1 MDFSNESLKQL
12 EQIHQDIFQLSV
24 DDELKKVVLGD
35 VELAVKYFL
44 RENILGVFNALT
56 VVVMKLH
63 TYLLTAKESCEKID
77 PILRGIHWIQQAII
91 RKPVNLVGPVGATG
105 AQGPSGCPGPVGY
118 TGATGVEGPSG
129 CPGPVGY
136 TGATGPSGAGGTT
149 TFVTTSTIPIVPAWK
164 YEQRPCYTFIC
175 RADQHRRIMGSHH

>member
-1 MDFSNESLKQL
+1 MDSSNESLKQL
-12 EQIHQDIFQLSV
+12 EQIHQDIFQLSI
-24 DDELKKVVLGD
+24 DEELKKGVMGD

-44 RENILGVFNALT
+44 RENILGVFNALS

-63 TYLLTAKESCEKID
+63 TYLLTATESRQKID

-91 RKPVNLVGPVGATG
+91 RKPLNLAGPVGATG
-105 AQGPSGCPGPVGY
+105 AQGP
-118 TGATGVEGPSG
+118 TG

-164 YEQRPCYTFIC
+164 YGQRPCYTFIC
-175 RADQHRRIMGSHH
+175 RADQRHRMMDSRH

>member
-12 EQIHQDIFQLSV
+12 EKIHQEIFQLSV

-35 VELAVKYFL
+35 VELAMKYFL
-44 RENILGVFNALT
+44 RENILGVFNSLT

-63 TYLLTAKESCEKID
+63 TYLLTTKESCEKID

-91 RKPVNLVGPVGATG
+91 RKPVNFVGPAGATG
-105 AQGPSGCPGPVGY
+105 A
-118 TGATGVEGPSG
+118 EGPSG